1 MCPALVTSPLRT
13 AWLLLLLVAS
23 PALAQGDF
31 EDAQRDQQAVHAPVQ
46 LLLDQF
52 PELMDLSIKEA
63 TLDGSPDD
71 AEALVAQMRAY
82 YEGFQDQAAWPQGS
96 EAAVSNA
103 RDSYAALGAI
113 MSTASSL
120 PRTVARL
127 AVVDAACSSAAGQA
141 TLASANQW
149 YDNTFRGVED
159 LDYARGLL
167 QSFADA
173 LPGELDATPVRSAL
187 GALDA
192 WLIGIVGNIETCVTT
207 LEIVEE
213 DGSRAAGR
221 PSSGL
226 IARLQGDA
234 DEVPHIRLDVI
245 PSKVLPGG
253 SVLVTGRVAGHR
265 DATVHVEHAFA
276 HLDIPFGLGG
286 YFEAIIDVPPETLP
300 GSQRVKA
307 EYLSLR
313 AEAIYDVVP
322 AETTIEL
329 AAPRQVPF
337 GARFPVT
344 ASLTSNLAL
353 PDDARIAWGDLET
366 VAHATRAI
374 QAPNGRINMTFTV
387 SYPGSPQHLPTS
399 SSITVEV
406 VPIQDIVV
414 EPGENIWETLERGV
428 WYDATQNFDTTRT
441 ILSVPQRDFGA
452 GIAVMVTLGVL
463 AVLDLVQSLR
473 RTPTTTARPETT
485 FQGPRGWPRSF
496 VWAFALLARNLIDHR
511 ILPRGATPRDVARHL
526 ATRRVGMGN
535 LVETFEATRYGRS
548 AEPEDS
554 RPARWLRK
562 VWERIQ

>member
-31 EDAQRDQQAVHAPVQ
+31 EDAHRDQQAVHAPVQ

-52 PELMDLSIKEA
+52 PELMDLSIREA

-71 AEALVAQMRAY
+71 AEALVARMRAY
-82 YEGFQDQAAWPQGS
+82 YQGFQDQAAWPQGS

-113 MSTASSL
+113 MSTAASL

-167 QSFADA
+167 ESFADN
-173 LPGELDATPVRSAL
+173 LPSELDATPVRSAL
-187 GALDA
+187 AALEA
-192 WLIGIVGNIETCVTT
+192 WLLGIVGNIEACVTT
-207 LEIVEE
+207 LEIVES
-213 DGSRAAGR
+213 DGSRGGR
-221 PSSGL
+221 PNSGL
-226 IARLQGDA
+226 LSRLQGNA
-234 DEVPHIRLDVI
+234 DEMPHIRLDLI
-245 PSKVLPGG
+245 PAKVLPGG
-253 SVLVTGRVAGHR
+253 SVLIAGRVAGHR
-265 DATVHVEHAFA
+265 DASVQVEHASA
-276 HLDIPFGLGG
+276 LLDIPFGLGG
-286 YFEAIIDVPPETLP
+286 YFEAVIDVPPETLP

-307 EYLSLR
+307 EFLSLR
-313 AEAIYDVVP
+313 AEAIYDVIP
-322 AETTIEL
+322 ANTTIEL

-337 GARFPVT
+337 GAKFPVT
-344 ASLTSNLAL
+344 ASLTSNLEL
-353 PDDARIAWGDLET
+353 PDDARLAWGDLET

-374 QAPNGRINMTFTV
+374 EAPNGRINMTFTV

-399 SSITVEV
+399 ASITVQV
-406 VPIQDIVV
+406 VPIQDIVI
-414 EPGENIWETLERGV
+414 EPGQNIWETLERGV
-428 WYDATQNFDTTRT
+428 WYDATQDFATTRT
-441 ILSVPQRDFGA
+441 VLNIPQQDFGA
-452 GIAVMVTLGVL
+452 GIAIIVTLGLL
-463 AVLDLVQSLR
+463 AVLDLLQSLR
-473 RTPTTTARPETT
+473 RTPCVQTQPAAT

-496 VWAFALLARNLIDHR
+496 VWAFALLARSLIDHR
-511 ILPRGATPRDVARHL
+511 ILPRGATPRDVADHL

-535 LVETFEATRYGRS
+535 LVQAFEATRYGRS
-548 AEPEDS
+548 AEPKDT
-554 RPARWLRK
+554 RAAQWLRK